1 MSPIS
6 FRRSLTTQPK
16 DTDMRNFHL
25 AIVAVALV
33 APSIFYSQYARSMN
47 IMTPR
52 DSFLHSLQEARGQP
66 LHSFWFY
73 IAGIVSGTNA
83 TSIILTGSPAICDA
97 HPFEQHDKTE
107 EVIMRWLLAHDLM
120 DNPDMILE
128 VVVPLAFQE
137 AYPCNAINA

>member
-25 AIVAVALV
+25 AILAVALV
-33 APSIFYSQYARSMN
+33 AASIFYSQYARSMN

-52 DSFLHSLQEARGQP
+52 DSFLHSMQEARGQP
-66 LHSFWFY
+66 LHSFWWY
-73 IAGIVSGTNA
+73 IAGIVSGTNS
-83 TSIILTGSPAICDA
+83 TSIILTGHPAICDA

-107 EVIMRWLLAHDLM
+107 EVIMRWLLAHDLI
-120 DNPDMILE
+120 DNPDIILE
-128 VVVPLAFQE
+128 VVVPLAFRE